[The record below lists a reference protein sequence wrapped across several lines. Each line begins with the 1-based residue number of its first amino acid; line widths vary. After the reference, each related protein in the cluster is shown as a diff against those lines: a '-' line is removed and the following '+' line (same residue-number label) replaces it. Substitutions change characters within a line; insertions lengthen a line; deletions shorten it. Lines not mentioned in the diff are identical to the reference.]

1 MPFFDEKDYA
11 RINQSKSDAP
21 DGLINGAHYLE
32 VFKGMI
38 DNLDVLD
45 PEDFS
50 SKMKFMMDVVNPIY
64 MNDDGTIDKAY
75 VFDLV
80 TCMSFHVIQLFLVG
94 STLNS
99 TFKDTY
105 MNFIKDDILPTI
117 SNECEGI
124 PYWE

>member
-1 MPFFDEKDYA
+1 MPFFNEKDYEK
-11 RINQSKSDAP
+11 INQSKTDAP
-21 DGLINGAHYLE
+21 DGLINGSHYLQ
-32 VFKGMI
+32 VFKNMI
-38 DNLDVLD
+38 ENLDELD

-64 MNDDGTIDKAY
+64 TDDDESINKTY

-80 TCMSFHVIQLFLVG
+80 TCMSFHVIQLLLVG

-99 TFKDTY
+99 AFKDTY
-105 MNFIKDDILPTI
+105 MGFIKDDILPTI
-117 SNECEGI
+117 SSECEGI